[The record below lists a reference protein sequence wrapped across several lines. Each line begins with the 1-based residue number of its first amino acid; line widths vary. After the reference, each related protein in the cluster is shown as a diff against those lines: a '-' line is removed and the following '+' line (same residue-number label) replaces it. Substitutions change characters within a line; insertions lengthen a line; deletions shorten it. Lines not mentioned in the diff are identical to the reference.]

1 MTGSKPS
8 LGGSYT
14 VPKSGGKPKR
24 TAFTIQPDEEGHEG
38 TRPAQE
44 SAPAEEPK
52 TTKGK

>member
-1 MTGSKPS
+1 MTGFKPT

-38 TRPAQE
+38 ARPVQE
-44 SAPAEEPK
+44 PPASE